1 MMMERLVFFF
11 LAAVFFVIYF
21 SVLKY
26 IYSLIPYNIFMNVLS
41 ILIMITVIFPASI
54 ISANKMIEVIRT
66 KPY

>member
-26 IYSLIPYNIFMNVLS
+26 IYSFIPYNIFMNVLS
-41 ILIMITVIFPASI
+41 ILIMIIVIFPASI
-54 ISANKMIEVIRT
+54 ISANKMIEMIRT